1 MYIRDMNWKP
11 MKITKSGHKKVRLLN
26 EKSNKIK
33 TGEEI
38 LKLHVLV
45 NEAAEKFMNQIS
57 NFQKLQCEKSLSRNQ

>member
-1 MYIRDMNWKP
+1 